1 MRLNFSGVDEDE
13 IREGIRRIGEVVR
26 EQVALYG
33 TLTGA
38 APAAPRQ
45 AARPPDGQRPAA
57 EHGPRRAEPPR
68 RPGPEL
74 AKILRLPAQRTR
86 AG

>member
-38 APAAPRQ
+38 PPKPRRAARAATAPAAS
-45 AARPPDGQRPAA
+45 RPPAPAA
-57 EHGPRRAEPPR
+57 AGRRA
-68 RPGPEL
+68 GQG
-74 AKILRLPAQRTR
+74 AAA
-86 AG
+86 AGASGAIERDVGSRC